1 MELIFPL
8 NLDRLGHPLPL
19 VGTTIALM
27 GFGSLASRIPGGAWY
42 RLSRARLLCV
52 ISLALMGLST
62 VGLGIGEV
70 WGVQACLGAVHGFAF
85 GLATTFLLAL
95 LIEVRPQ
102 DESAAPTMAWYTA
115 AISLG
120 YALGAPLAGQTI
132 ERFGYA
138 GAFLISGLVGF
149 AGAALSLAMRP
160 MNEVAPTVGQARQP
174 AAVLPSHGWRSLARL
189 PAGIWLAT
197 MLVFY
202 INFVSDANGAF
213 FPIYA
218 VGAGISVGT
227 VGFLK
232 SLHSVVGTCLRFA
245 AVGLFRLVD
254 AGLVNHLS
262 VVAMALATIAL
273 SILTHEV
280 ALAVVFVV
288 LGACRGLI
296 RVTSATMVAEERK
309 RPGVDVG
316 MASGV
321 YNAGLD
327 AGTMLGPPVAGA
339 LAGIMDIPRMFR
351 VVALVLP
358 ALYYVVWLAQ
368 RARASRPAIVGTRVA
383 S

>member
-1 MELIFPL
+1 
-8 NLDRLGHPLPL
+8 
-19 VGTTIALM
+19 
-27 GFGSLASRIPGGAWY
+27 
-42 RLSRARLLCV
+42 
-52 ISLALMGLST
+52 
-62 VGLGIGEV
+62 
-70 WGVQACLGAVHGFAF
+70 VHGFAF

-132 ERFGYA
+132 ERFGYT